1 MLDDEDEIFLDGEL
15 IDLEELRTIL
25 RWLCIDLVLDN
36 QPSVIIEHAD
46 HLTLQ

>member
-15 IDLEELRTIL
+15 IDLQELRTIL
-25 RWLCIDLVLDN
+25 RWLCIDMAIEGHEAV
-36 QPSVIIEHAD
+36 QIEHGE